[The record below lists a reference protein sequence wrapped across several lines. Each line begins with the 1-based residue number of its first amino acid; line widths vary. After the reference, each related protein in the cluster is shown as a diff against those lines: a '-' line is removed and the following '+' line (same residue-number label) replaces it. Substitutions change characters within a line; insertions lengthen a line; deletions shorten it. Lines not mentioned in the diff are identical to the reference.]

1 MSEVVES
8 LSQISRSVPTL
19 ELTPQVKDGKTYL
32 LAGTE
37 AVFICRSN
45 ELGEAYGSLVMQSLK
60 LLPEALAAMK
70 GATLPAAQTV
80 DDSHKAEIIARISR
94 AIAMSAGTTSRAEML
109 GKLVFSA
116 IEPFLKAGESDAVVS
131 SAALPV
137 GQVAAD
143 VRSIRREAVQ
153 DFTEWLGTDGRLGAL
168 KSEEDLADLCA
179 EWGVSDA

>member
-80 DDSHKAEIIARISR
+80 DDSHKSEVIARISR
-94 AIAMSAGTTSRAEML
+94 AIAMSAEMTSRAEML

-116 IEPFLKAGESDAVVS
+116 IEPFLKGGETDAVVS
-131 SAALPV
+131 SVALPGAQADV
-137 GQVAAD
+137 D

-153 DFTEWLGTDGRLGAL
+153 DFTEWLGSEGRLGAL
-168 KSEEDLADLCA
+168 RGEEDLADLCA